1 MPIALITG
9 TAKRIGKII
18 SLNLAQNGWD
28 LLLHY
33 NSSKAEAEA
42 LKRTVEKSGIKAEL
56 LHCDFRNLDNIE
68 HLIQQDNLDL
78 LINNASSFGNDN
90 INNFF
95 YEDIANK
102 LKINLIAPM
111 LLTKA
116 FVKKSVNVSNP
127 NIINIL
133 DCEIK
138 NIPSNFISYNITK
151 NALAHFTKIAAK
163 NLAPTIRV
171 NGIALGH
178 TIKNPKQSEE
188 NFNKAIQ
195 YSLLKKNVSEKNLLD
210 TIYYLIQNEN
220 LTGNIIFLEN

>member
-9 TAKRIGKII
+9 AAKRIGKII

-33 NSSKAEAEA
+33 NSSKVEVEE
-42 LKRTVEKSGIKAEL
+42 LKKTVEKSGIKAEV
-56 LHCDFRNLDNIE
+56 LHCDFRNLGSIE
-68 HLIQQDNLDL
+68 HLIKQDSLDL
-78 LINNASSFGNDN
+78 LINNASSFENDN
-90 INNFF
+90 IGNFF
-95 YEDIANK
+95 YEDITNK

-111 LLTKA
+111 LLTKV
-116 FVKKSVNVSNP
+116 FVKKSANVPNS

-133 DCEIK
+133 DCGIK
-138 NIPSNFISYNITK
+138 NIPSNFISYYITK
-151 NALAHFTKIAAK
+151 NALAHFTKIAAR

-171 NGIALGH
+171 NGIALGQ
-178 TIKNPKQSEE
+178 TIKNPKQSEG

-195 YSLLKKNVSEKNLLD
+195 QSLLKKNVSEKNLID
-210 TIYYLIQNEN
+210 TIYYLIQNRN